1 MDVANA
7 VAEDLRAAKAAA
19 EARWAVHGMK
29 VYGGPGDPKGVA
41 RADAI
46 DAGFQVVGS
55 VGPAMG
61 DSAVRAAW
69 LKYAAGP
76 THGKYRGEMA
86 WAAVDAI
93 CREIPDW
100 RGKLRVKRVNDV
112 LKRFPADGAEPL
124 DEAFKGELAKR
135 GISGEQA
142 EAIAAKA
149 VDAVIACCRRFQVDV
164 RVDIAADG
172 WADRRRKDRP
182 TAMAVASRIGFTLDD
197 LWLAEF
203 GGVRRTLPGPAGT
216 PPRVQARLYSEAL
229 DEAMAAIGIPMPVS
243 AIARR
248 ARDFPKAETDAA
260 IRSAPA
266 LATALGVDPASLG
279 RFKPGYDWSKL
290 IVRAA
295 ENAEDKETFWR
306 RLDAAVSAREA
317 KTAVPRPRA

>member
-1 MDVANA
+1 MDVTNA
-7 VAEDLRAAKAAA
+7 VAEDLRAAMAAA

-29 VYGGPGDPKGVA
+29 VYGGPGDPKGAVGV
-41 RADAI
+41 
-46 DAGFQVVGS
+46 DAGFQVVGP

-61 DSAVRAAW
+61 DPAARAAW
-69 LKYAAGP
+69 LKYAAGSA
-76 THGKYRGEMA
+76 HGKYRKEMA

-100 RGKLRVKRVNDV
+100 RGKLRVKPVNDA

-124 DEAFKGELAKR
+124 AEAFKGELAKR
-135 GISGEQA
+135 GIGGGRV

-149 VDAVIACCRRFQVDV
+149 VDAVIVCCRRFQVDV

-172 WADRRRKDRP
+172 WTDRRRKDGP
-182 TAMAVASRIGFTLDD
+182 TSMVVASRIGFTLDD

-203 GGVRRTLPGPAGT
+203 GGAHRTFSDPAGT

-229 DEAMAAIGIPMPVS
+229 DEAMTAVGVPMPVS
-243 AIARR
+243 AAGRR

-260 IRSAPA
+260 IRSDPI
-266 LATALGVDPASLG
+266 LATALGVNPASLR

-295 ENAEDKETFWR
+295 ENAEDREAFWR

-317 KTAVPRPRA
+317 RTAVPRPRA